1 MIACIAAA
9 SLRTRSRAGRDARR
23 LPGASRLSCPPAL
36 TRRSRCCSGLP
47 LAPLPLDTAD
57 LWSLVT
63 KKLKEYNTASQVQN
77 CLAGGAFIDRPD
89 ASGKYMVEHCNE
101 QEKRNRQANL
111 TGEANRCQRVAEIL
125 QQKASELLLDAV
137 GKGDLTRVQ
146 LRTCAKAMTTSRT
159 STHAGM
165 GVQRVFRGCAQS

>member
-1 MIACIAAA
+1 MPVAFRALPDSPALRPSPVGRAAA
-9 SLRTRSRAGRDARR
+9 L
-23 LPGASRLSCPPAL
+23 
-36 TRRSRCCSGLP
+36 
-47 LAPLPLDTAD
+47 PLPLFSPADTAD

-89 ASGKYMVEHCNE
+89 ASGKYMVEHCTE

-111 TGEANRCQRVAEIL
+111 TGEANRCQRVAELL

-159 STHAGM
+159 STRACESKESFEGM
-165 GVQRVFRGCAQS
+165 INADSWLH